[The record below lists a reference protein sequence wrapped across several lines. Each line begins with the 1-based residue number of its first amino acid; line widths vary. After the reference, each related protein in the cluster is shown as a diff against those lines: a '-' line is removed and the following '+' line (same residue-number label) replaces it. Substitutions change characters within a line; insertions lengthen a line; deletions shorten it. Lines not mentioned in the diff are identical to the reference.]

1 MSTGSQ
7 GPQGPVWNFGE
18 AAEGPQRVSP
28 ILILLL
34 GGSVSSDKWL
44 HFHICEWY
52 KCWEG
57 FGG

>member
-18 AAEGPQRVSP
+18 AAKGPQRVSP

-44 HFHICEWY
+44 SLSESPFPHLWTV
-52 KCWEG
+52 
-57 FGG
+57 